1 VCCGQN
7 GNDTETSERT
17 GSSDGGAAQ
26 TREVVAAGMGHLLDQ
41 TECAQSPELSGK
53 RRGAYV
59 HMPVQIGTA
68 QAMHVELAALQ
79 GTQQCLLAAVEEV
92 QSFDLASIT
101 PTRDWLKR

>member
-1 VCCGQN
+1 
-7 GNDTETSERT
+7 
-17 GSSDGGAAQ
+17 
-26 TREVVAAGMGHLLDQ
+26 MGHLLDQ
-41 TECAQSPELSGK
+41 TECAQSRELSGK